1 MIHLI
6 FGFLI
11 TLAIYW
17 SVKWCYRSSHN
28 KALLSPLFLTPIFIV
43 TFLVWNNIS
52 YESYYTSAKYLTD
65 TLQPATIA
73 LAIPLFKYFE
83 VLKKNA
89 FQIVLSVLFG
99 SIIAISS
106 SAYIAGLFGLNVQM
120 VDSLIPRSVTTPM
133 AMDISQSIG
142 GVPAITAVFVILTG
156 IIGSLI
162 GPVIIKF
169 LRINNC
175 IARGVLLGT
184 SAHASGTTKA
194 FEFGSIS
201 GTISSVSM
209 ILTGFITIFT
219 APIMVN
225 FLIKVN

>member
-1 MIHLI
+1 MIYHL

-11 TLAIYW
+11 TIAIYW
-17 SVKWCYRSSHN
+17 IARRTYRSSNN
-28 KALLSPLFLTPIFIV
+28 KALLSPLFVTPILLV
-43 TFLVWNNIS
+43 AFLLWSNIP
-52 YESYYTSAKYLTD
+52 YESYNTSAKYLTK

-73 LAIPLFKYFE
+73 LAIPLYKYFE

-89 FQIVLSVLFG
+89 LQIVISVIFG

-106 SAYIAGLFGLNVQM
+106 SAYIAGLFGLNAHII
-120 VDSLIPRSVTTPM
+120 DSLIPRTVTAPM

-142 GVPAITAVFVILTG
+142 GTPAVTAVFAILTG

-162 GPVIIKF
+162 GPFIIRS
-169 LRINNC
+169 LRIKDC

-184 SAHASGTTKA
+184 SSHAAGTTKA

-219 APIMVN
+219 APLLVN
-225 FLIKVN
+225 YFIK